1 MSRRWSDDTKRW
13 VVAAGAVLGGLAL
26 LALRHIIIPFVLGA
40 ILAYILHPLT
50 DSLHRTT
57 RLPYTLVAVLL
68 YLLVLLALILVPA
81 AVLPGVIHQITL
93 IDLDIN
99 STVNT
104 IRDLASRY
112 QTIEVLGFPVDL
124 SPIYQQIITSLTS
137 LVTSIA
143 PRSLNLFTAFASGFA
158 STLIGLVLTVVVSFY
173 LVKDAHS
180 ISRYLD
186 NLAPKDYRD
195 EVTYL
200 RQQISEIWNA
210 FFRGQL
216 LLCLVIGV
224 VTGSALWLVGVRQA
238 LMLGVLA
245 GVLEIIPNL
254 GPMLAAVPAVL
265 LALLQG
271 STRLNIP
278 PLWFALL
285 VMGLYVVI
293 QQVENNFLVP
303 RIIGGSVK
311 LHPVVVLL
319 GVVAGASLAGII
331 GIFLAAPVL
340 ATIRVVAR
348 YCYDKLQD
356 KPILPPAPE
365 AARVEARKPIPEPS
379 TQTAPGEV
387 ADSEGHARQSAT

>member
-1 MSRRWSDDTKRW
+1 
-13 VVAAGAVLGGLAL
+13 L
-26 LALRHIIIPFVLGA
+26 
-40 ILAYILHPLT
+40 
-50 DSLHRTT
+50 
-57 RLPYTLVAVLL
+57 
-68 YLLVLLALILVPA
+68 
-81 AVLPGVIHQITL
+81 IHQISL
-93 IDLDIN
+93 IDLDVN
-99 STVNT
+99 SMVNT
-104 IRDLASRY
+104 IRDLAGRY
-112 QTIEVLGFPVDL
+112 QVIEIFGFPVDL
-124 SPIYQQIITSLTS
+124 SPVYQQVITSLTS

-143 PRSLNLFTAFASGFA
+143 PRSLNIFTAFASGFA
-158 STLIGLVLTVVVSFY
+158 STLIGLVLTLVVSFY

-180 ISRYLD
+180 IGRYLD
-186 NLAPKDYRD
+186 NLAPEDYRD
-195 EVTYL
+195 EVMYL

-216 LLCLVIGV
+216 LLCLIIGV

-254 GPMLAAVPAVL
+254 GPVLAAVPAVL

-271 STRLNIP
+271 STRLAIS
-278 PLWFALL
+278 PLWFAIL
-285 VMGLYVVI
+285 VAGLYVII

-319 GVVAGASLAGII
+319 GVVAGASMAGIL

-365 AARVEARKPIPEPS
+365 PARTEGREPATRPS
-379 TQTAPGEV
+379 PHTAPGEA
-387 ADSEGHARQSAT
+387 ADSEGPARQSVT